1 MQEPEHV
8 LANAS
13 YFRAQ
18 ALEVRMVAALVH
30 VAETHTRLMKVAAE
44 YERMA
49 EQIEGNVRDVN
60 CLNVAR
66 PLALLDVKKAS

>member
-1 MQEPEHV
+1 MQEPEQV
-8 LANAS
+8 LANAN

-30 VAETHTRLMKVAAE
+30 TAETHTMLMKVADE

-49 EQIEGNVRDVN
+49 GQIEDNVKDVES
-60 CLNVAR
+60 LNVAR